1 MNLNPLV
8 NGVRSEPAFANV
20 ISTVTDAEIIRHEA
34 FLNFNLNLLAPS
46 AANNRARFNWRRLGM
61 TGGYSY
67 ISARRN
73 ALGPFDVPASGTLD
87 TEWGRG
93 PADNPYRINV
103 TLTSTQLRN
112 LSAALSL
119 NASDGFPYNLMTGF
133 DDNGDG
139 LLNDRPE
146 GVGVWALRTT
156 PVRTFSSRFTYNV
169 PLGGSPGGGGGAPQ
183 RYRLSVF
190 ASINNLTNR
199 ANLSGFS
206 GVMTSPF
213 FRTATGVQ
221 NPRKVDIGMNVSF

>member
-1 MNLNPLV
+1 
-8 NGVRSEPAFANV
+8 
-20 ISTVTDAEIIRHEA
+20 
-34 FLNFNLNLLAPS
+34 
-46 AANNRARFNWRRLGM
+46 
-61 TGGYSY
+61 
-67 ISARRN
+67 
-73 ALGPFDVPASGTLD
+73 
-87 TEWGRG
+87 
-93 PADNPYRINV
+93 
-103 TLTSTQLRN
+103 
-112 LSAALSL
+112 
-119 NASDGFPYNLMTGF
+119 MTGF